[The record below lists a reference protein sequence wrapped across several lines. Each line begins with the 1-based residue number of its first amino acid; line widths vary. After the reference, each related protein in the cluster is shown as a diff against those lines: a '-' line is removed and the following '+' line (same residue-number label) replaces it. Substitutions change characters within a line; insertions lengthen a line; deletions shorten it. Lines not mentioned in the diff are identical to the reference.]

1 MHDVSEVFGQIWF
14 PGLLLKLWNI
24 LPASYFLFFK
34 SYLNYRSFST
44 KVGNQISLIRK
55 IWNFSSCYFSP
66 IGYIIQ
72 HLHLWSTH
80 NSPYLRSGLC
90 WRQGNYIHPWK
101 SLYCCFES
109 TIPSWKYGHLVQ
121 QIQKSY
127 KSFYLTELWLQI
139 NIIDFKFIICKI
151 LKFSFPSIIYLISEE
166 WMAKTRVNYD

>member
-66 IGYIIQ
+66 ILFNIYTSDQPITPHTFVADYADDKAIISIHGNHYIVVLSLQ
-72 HLHLWSTH
+72 FHLENMVIWY
-80 NSPYLRSGLC
+80 NR
-90 WRQGNYIHPWK
+90 
-101 SLYCCFES
+101 
-109 TIPSWKYGHLVQ
+109 
-121 QIQKSY
+121 Y
-127 KSFYLTELWLQI
+127 K
-139 NIIDFKFIICKI
+139 N
-151 LKFSFPSIIYLISEE
+151 LISLFI
-166 WMAKTRVNYD
+166 WQNCDCK